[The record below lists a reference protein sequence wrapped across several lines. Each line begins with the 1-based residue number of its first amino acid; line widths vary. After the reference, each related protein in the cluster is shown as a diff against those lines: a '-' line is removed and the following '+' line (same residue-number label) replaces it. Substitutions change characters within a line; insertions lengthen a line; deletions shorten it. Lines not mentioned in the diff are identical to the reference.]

1 MGREN
6 GLTCNENSYNKEDDL
21 GSREETGNLDRIT
34 KNYSTRSLS
43 SGEFVPEDSLS
54 WEDPLE
60 TPQGPVPSL
69 SRNYSIATLSPTT
82 KIGSLSSLES
92 VSPSIG

>member
-54 WEDPLE
+54 
-60 TPQGPVPSL
+60 
-69 SRNYSIATLSPTT
+69 
-82 KIGSLSSLES
+82 
-92 VSPSIG
+92 